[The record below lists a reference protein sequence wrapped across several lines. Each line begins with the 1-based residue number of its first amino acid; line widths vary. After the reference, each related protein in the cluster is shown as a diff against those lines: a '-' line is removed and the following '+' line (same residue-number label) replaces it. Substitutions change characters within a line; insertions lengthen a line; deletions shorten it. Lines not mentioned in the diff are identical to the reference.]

1 MGLESISKASA
12 AQYSSPANVSAVQ
25 NVQASEA
32 AAASNDYAAPQQSTA
47 AVNAVN
53 MGSQSD
59 AGSDGRENKVTLADV
74 KDISKILNENTVAEF
89 GVYEPMNRITIKIK
103 DKDSGEVIKEI
114 PSEKMLKVF
123 TKACELAGILVDEK
137 R

>member
-1 MGLESISKASA
+1 MGLESISKTSV
-12 AQYSSPANVSAVQ
+12 AQYSSPADVSATQSVQASGSAVASSDYTAAQQNVSAVYRSSQ
-25 NVQASEA
+25 NEA
-32 AAASNDYAAPQQSTA
+32 
-47 AVNAVN
+47 
-53 MGSQSD
+53 G
-59 AGSDGRENKVTLADV
+59 GDGMDNKATLADV
-74 KDISKILNENTVAEF
+74 KEISKVLNGNTVAEF

-103 DKDSGEVIKEI
+103 DKDSGEVIREI

>member
-1 MGLESISKASA
+1 MTVGLELINKTSA
-12 AQYSSPANVSAVQ
+12 AQYSSPAGVSTTQ
-25 NVQASEA
+25 NVQASGSA
-32 AAASNDYAAPQQSTA
+32 VASSDYTA
-47 AVNAVN
+47 AQQNVSAVYAE
-53 MGSQSD
+53 SQND
-59 AGSDGRENKVTLADV
+59 VGSDSMENKVTLADV
-74 KDISKILNENTVAEF
+74 KEISKVLNDNTVAEF

-103 DKDSGEVIKEI
+103 DKDSGEVIREI

>member
-1 MGLESISKASA
+1 MGLESINKTSA
-12 AQYSSPANVSAVQ
+12 AQYSSPAGVSTTQ
-25 NVQASEA
+25 NVQASGSA
-32 AAASNDYAAPQQSTA
+32 VASSDYTA
-47 AVNAVN
+47 AQQNVSAVYAE
-53 MGSQSD
+53 SQND
-59 AGSDGRENKVTLADV
+59 VGSDSMENKVTLADV
-74 KDISKILNENTVAEF
+74 KEISKVLNDNTVAEF

-103 DKDSGEVIKEI
+103 DKDSGEVIREI

>member
-1 MGLESISKASA
+1 MGLELINKTSA
-12 AQYSSPANVSAVQ
+12 AQYSSPAGVSTTQ
-25 NVQASEA
+25 NVQASGSA
-32 AAASNDYAAPQQSTA
+32 VASSDYTA
-47 AVNAVN
+47 AQQNVSAVYAE
-53 MGSQSD
+53 SQND
-59 AGSDGRENKVTLADV
+59 VGSDSMENKVTLADV
-74 KDISKILNENTVAEF
+74 KEISKVLNDNTVAEF

-103 DKDSGEVIKEI
+103 DKDSGEVIREI